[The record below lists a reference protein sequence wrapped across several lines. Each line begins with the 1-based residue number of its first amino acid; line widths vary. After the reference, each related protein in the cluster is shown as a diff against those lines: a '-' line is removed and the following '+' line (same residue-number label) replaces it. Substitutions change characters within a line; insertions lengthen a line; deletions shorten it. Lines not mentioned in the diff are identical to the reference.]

1 MTLDSQ
7 PIHIPKLTIRLTSV
21 VLVFATVL
29 ALAYLLLVHFP
40 LQEKLPGLNTKEGRK
55 VFQNLSHRVQESAQ
69 AAIHELQNIATL
81 AEVRNLNY
89 AEMNELF
96 MAKEKDNQGK
106 SFQFLLALDATGTV
120 LVRPS
125 NRLYEGR
132 NLHKE
137 ELFQK
142 PFSTHKPCLEKARL
156 IIPPP
161 QDRSGPVRLSLIMS
175 VPIFDKK
182 GSCVG
187 VLAGGL
193 NLNGPLQRVLHEE
206 VSSDYPRAILLTTA
220 GRKIADSATTIENHG
235 ASDES
240 THPMFHR
247 ATDKLEN
254 AAFSH
259 RGVDHF
265 GFVAKLPETGWVLIL
280 HSRLGSTLEVAETIV
295 SGVAWLLALVMT
307 ALLVGVLL
315 YGSRIILPIDR
326 LTASLVHF
334 GETGESTKLDDTKS
348 SGEIGK
354 AITAFNRM
362 MVERSQI
369 ESDLLQQR
377 QELEELAGELI
388 DIEQK
393 TRYEVATHLH
403 DDIAQQLAAAKIRME
418 MLVNKQNSDAEEDS
432 LAITIDL
439 LSGCISG
446 TSAITN
452 KLAEPS
458 LRQLGLVKAAQDL
471 VEFYQEN
478 HDVDFSFT
486 HQNVTQTIGEGMADT
501 LYRGL
506 RELLHNVVKHAQ
518 AKRVLVAMHCQ
529 SEMLCIR
536 VEDDGVGLA
545 TLSATAREG
554 QAGRFGLFS
563 LRERI
568 RQLGGEVSI
577 ESSPNQGCR
586 ITVEVPISS

>member
-1 MTLDSQ
+1 MTLD
-7 PIHIPKLTIRLTSV
+7 PKPLHTPKLTIRLTSV
-21 VLVFATVL
+21 VLVFAIAL

-40 LQEKLPGLNTKEGRK
+40 LQEKLPGLNTTEGQQ
-55 VFQNLSHRVQESAQ
+55 VFQNLSNRVQESARES
-69 AAIHELQNIATL
+69 INELQEIATVS
-81 AEVRNLNY
+81 EVRDLNY
-89 AEMNELF
+89 QGMDELF
-96 MAKEKDNQGK
+96 IAKEKNNKDK

-161 QDRSGPVRLSLIMS
+161 QAPTGPVRLSLIMS
-175 VPIFDKK
+175 VPIFDKE

-206 VSSDYPRAILLTTA
+206 VSSDYPRAILLTAA
-220 GRKIADSATTIENHG
+220 GRKIADSATTIENAG

-240 THPMFHR
+240 SHPMFHR

-265 GFVAKLPETGWVLIL
+265 GFVAKLPETDWVLIL

-295 SGVAWLLALVMT
+295 SGVAWLLALVMA
-307 ALLVGVLL
+307 ALLIGVLL

-369 ESDLLQQR
+369 ESDLLRQR
-377 QELEELAGELI
+377 EELQELAGELI

-393 TRYEVATHLH
+393 TRYEVATLLH
-403 DDIAQQLAAAKIRME
+403 DDIAQHLAAAKIRME
-418 MLVNKQNSDAEEDS
+418 MLVNKQSSDAAEGS

-446 TSAITN
+446 TSEMTN

-478 HDVDFSFT
+478 YDADFAFT
-486 HQNVTQTIGEGMADT
+486 NQNVTQTISEGMADT
-501 LYRGL
+501 LYRGI

-518 AKRVLVAMHCQ
+518 AKRVLVAMDCQ
-529 SEMLCIR
+529 SEILSIR
-536 VEDDGVGLA
+536 VQDDGVGLA
-545 TLSATAREG
+545 TLSPTAREG
-554 QAGRFGLFS
+554 QPGRFGLFS

-577 ESSPNQGCR
+577 ESSPNQGCL
-586 ITVEVPISS
+586 ITVEVPVKS